1 LPAKAETASCQ
12 HGTALLQ
19 NDTQAWLSLYNQNA
33 CLRKNVTDIRTEIHD
48 VIGMNEQIGE
58 ANKTANKIH
67 KTLSLIAPLF
77 ELAPSLQSGLKKA
90 ARAA

>member
-1 LPAKAETASCQ
+1 
-12 HGTALLQ
+12 
-19 NDTQAWLSLYNQNA
+19 
-33 CLRKNVTDIRTEIHD
+33 
-48 VIGMNEQIGE
+48 MNEQIGE